1 MALAYRYTKNQAYLD
16 AAKRSA
22 HYFMANVALN
32 DYIPLLDS
40 GAEGAG
46 LYDTTAGACA
56 ACGLLEL
63 SEHVGE
69 YEKPLYVQSA
79 LRCLKAVQAFCE
91 WDPDKD
97 SILDGGSARYD
108 RPQTA
113 RSRLFTAIISL
124 QRLFCVLEKK
134 HF

>member
-1 MALAYRYTKNQAYLD
+1 MTLLPEPVRP
-16 AAKRSA
+16 AA
-22 HYFMANVALN
+22 F
-32 DYIPLLDS
+32 
-40 GAEGAG
+40 
-46 LYDTTAGACA
+46 
-56 ACGLLEL
+56 LEL

-108 RPQTA
+108 RASDRQVP
-113 RSRLFTAIISL
+113 IIYGDYFL
-124 QRLFCVLEKK
+124 TRLFCVLEKK